1 MFSHAAARALR
12 VAGASAAPALFLA
25 HDSRARSEPAPA
37 VQRRLT
43 AVADA
48 AIEAQLFQPGVPW
61 PQWDANWDHREL
73 DSRGRMR
80 SRVRPTSAAPRRHVI
95 LIRHG
100 QYDETSTDD
109 RSRVLTPLGREQ
121 ALAAG
126 KRVRELLNQQGGG
139 CRGVYSSRLARAKET
154 ADIVDLPGRNRTRGS

>member
-61 PQWDANWDHREL
+61 PSLRRAERISTVDHPREPIRSRRRASPDPREL
-73 DSRGRMR
+73 SRGR
-80 SRVRPTSAAPRRHVI
+80 SKT
-95 LIRHG
+95 
-100 QYDETSTDD
+100 
-109 RSRVLTPLGREQ
+109 
-121 ALAAG
+121 
-126 KRVRELLNQQGGG
+126 
-139 CRGVYSSRLARAKET
+139 
-154 ADIVDLPGRNRTRGS
+154 RT